1 MASLHLAQE
10 IFKLI
15 YPVGS
20 IYMSVNNTNPGTLF
34 GGTWERIAQG
44 RTLMGEGVVQANS
57 DNWCGTTA
65 KGAWTAHAGNMGGST
80 INTHNHYTGISY
92 DGSSLFISGSK
103 NLPRSRVET
112 KDRCTPWSGG
122 SGNAITRE
130 DSTYNETIY
139 IMPPYLVV
147 YIWKRKA

>member
-44 RTLMGEGVVQANS
+44 RAIVGEGVVQANS
-57 DNWCGTTA
+57 DNWCGTTKA
-65 KGAWTAHAGNMGGST
+65 GDWTAYAGNMGGST

-92 DGSSLFISGSK
+92 DGATLFVSGSK

-122 SGNAITRE
+122 SGKAIMRE
-130 DSTYNETIY
+130 DSTYNETIH

-147 YIWKRKA
+147 YIWKRTA